1 MPFLF
6 ILKTLDLHACKH
18 DTEIFPYHPSKP
30 EWYVTMLMLFR
41 GICIGQYVFF
51 SFLKG
56 WHGLAGNVI
65 VISSP
70 GDRIGGVTQL
80 TGKSDT

>member
-1 MPFLF
+1 MVRDHAHAIQRNMRYFLVP
-6 ILKTLDLHACKH
+6 T
-18 DTEIFPYHPSKP
+18 
-30 EWYVTMLMLFR
+30 
-41 GICIGQYVFF
+41 IGQYVFF

-65 VISSP
+65 VTSSP